1 MKKNVVLSYKKDGRL
16 NFASITLTNDHAEI
30 LKLSPDNRD
39 IVLEYIDDVLTV
51 HSYLNDSK
59 ILEENSKLKG
69 KLIKLISI
77 VKANYDKSRN
87 SFKLYIPSGVVK
99 NWELENNKIVDMTVS
114 EDKIIFKQF
123 KQEEVMGNEEI
134 INIYSP
140 EYIRTALPVITVKV
154 EKGGVG
160 KTFFACSIATGL
172 ASAGFKVLM
181 LTTDPQNNVLDMLL
195 QADEEEDLKTYDTY
209 DDKKLILNS
218 RTKGL
223 KYWLKNETGLIVNLR
238 ENLDFIPLESSLDGN
253 KKFEENIGKLFYKLK
268 DNYDCVVIDSVPT
281 KKVDQIVLNYT
292 NRLVIPCSG
301 DKFTIQGVTR
311 VIRELGSDKVSSI
324 VFNKYL
330 DSVVERAYYEKMA
343 EELKD
348 STIYL
353 PKPVKEL
360 TAIKQ
365 LVHKSKSIWE
375 SEDKRL
381 VEVQETMQNILKK
394 LIAECLI

>member
-1 MKKNVVLSYKKDGRL
+1 M
-16 NFASITLTNDHAEI
+16 
-30 LKLSPDNRD
+30 
-39 IVLEYIDDVLTV
+39 
-51 HSYLNDSK
+51 
-59 ILEENSKLKG
+59 
-69 KLIKLISI
+69 
-77 VKANYDKSRN
+77 
-87 SFKLYIPSGVVK
+87 
-99 NWELENNKIVDMTVS
+99 
-114 EDKIIFKQF
+114 
-123 KQEEVMGNEEI
+123 
-134 INIYSP
+134 
-140 EYIRTALPVITVKV
+140 
-154 EKGGVG
+154 
-160 KTFFACSIATGL
+160 
-172 ASAGFKVLM
+172 
-181 LTTDPQNNVLDMLL
+181 
-195 QADEEEDLKTYDTY
+195 
-209 DDKKLILNS
+209 
-218 RTKGL
+218 
-223 KYWLKNETGLIVNLR
+223 
-238 ENLDFIPLESSLDGN
+238 
-253 KKFEENIGKLFYKLK
+253 K